1 MIHDPAVKCLLFL
14 QLAVIKIRSQM
25 IKQQSNS
32 WLAVTQSS
40 LDASGRNVVFPS
52 NIIDSQDS
60 REITHSHKANVS
72 VWRAYSHM
80 CVLLQKAGFKE
91 NMLVLPSVTQHE
103 DRTCEDS
110 THFTAGDTNPVKLK
124 QIEQMVGYQ
133 QHVSLFERK
142 QQEKPFKVTIWEQ
155 NVQQRCPQ
163 KDLMWSSWNDDFSWS
178 VATLFSM
185 WGTSNH

>member
-60 REITHSHKANVS
+60 REITHSHKANIQT
-72 VWRAYSHM
+72 ACQ
-80 CVLLQKAGFKE
+80 CVKSIFIRVCCYRRQDSRKTCLCFNQQRSMKTERVKSRHILQLE
-91 NMLVLPSVTQHE
+91 
-103 DRTCEDS
+103 
-110 THFTAGDTNPVKLK
+110 TNQVKLK
-124 QIEQMVGYQ
+124 QIKQMVGYQ
-133 QHVSLFERK
+133 QHVLLFERK
-142 QQEKPFKVTIWEQ
+142 QQEKT
-155 NVQQRCPQ
+155 
-163 KDLMWSSWNDDFSWS
+163 
-178 VATLFSM
+178 
-185 WGTSNH
+185 